1 MASFSD
7 GTRLFLTFL
16 TSCGFR
22 KSFTRYLFSF
32 HRSFFNSTSWEKKI
46 LKLLSKLDRTTPD
59 KRPTPVANG
68 WSAVEM
74 RVFTRF
80 NSSITEGPTKRRTEG
95 VSYRFGCP
103 PLKKNREICRLPSS
117 AKLLWF
123 WFELQELDQI
133 MPSLALA
140 LALSYTDAN
149 HIPKKLF

>member
-1 MASFSD
+1 MTEIWKNKNGKSLKICLFTLSD
-7 GTRLFLTFL
+7 EDDLIKDIFYFLTHL
-16 TSCGFR
+16 
-22 KSFTRYLFSF
+22 
-32 HRSFFNSTSWEKKI
+32 
-46 LKLLSKLDRTTPD
+46 
-59 KRPTPVANG
+59 NG

-103 PLKKNREICRLPSS
+103 PLKKTREICCLPSS

-149 HIPKKLF
+149 HIPKKLFRALTSRSRLKLKMKF